1 MMKFERTLED
11 GQYEIWRSTN
21 HADPKRFAEITLDW
35 DNEYGNL
42 MVDHQGMYT
51 AAVVTITE
59 SGHESFLYIG
69 DYETKEE
76 AVKHLECEVSMKVAA

>member
-21 HADPKRFAEITLDW
+21 HADPKRFAEITFDW
-35 DNEYGNL
+35 DNEYGN
-42 MVDHQGMYT
+42 MYT
-51 AAVVTITE
+51 AAIVTVIE
-59 SGHESFLYIG
+59 GGYESFLYIG

-76 AVKHLECEVSMKVAA
+76 AVRHLECEVSMKVAA